1 LELESQEEEIMPKKK
16 KKPLTFGERLQK
28 TIDKHNKRAED
39 NYRLYAA
46 AAKKQGKKAGEPISI
61 FDL

>member
-1 LELESQEEEIMPKKK
+1 MPKKK